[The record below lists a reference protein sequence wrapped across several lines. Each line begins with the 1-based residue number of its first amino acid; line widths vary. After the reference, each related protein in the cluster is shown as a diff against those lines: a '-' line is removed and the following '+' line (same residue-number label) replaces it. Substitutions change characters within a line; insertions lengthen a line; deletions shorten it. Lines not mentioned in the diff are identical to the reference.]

1 MSEKEISIK
10 INICDRYYPLRIQ
23 TSEEESIR
31 KAANAINE
39 KVKSYVAN
47 YSLQDKQDALS
58 MVSLELA
65 SESKE
70 TESDQHDWEAIY
82 EKMKSIEQLLAV

>member
-31 KAANAINE
+31 EAANTINE
-39 KVKSYVAN
+39 KVKSYIAN

-65 SESKE
+65 SESKD
-70 TESDQHDWEAIY
+70 TDSDQYDWESIY
-82 EKMKSIEQLLAV
+82 EKISSIEQLLFA